1 VLRYSTS
8 PLEILGGERVEGVR
22 VVRNELV
29 PSTSGLSARATDETE
44 VIQAGLVLRS
54 IGYRGSPIAGV
65 PFDERRATIHNDGG
79 RVTDEHSGKPVP
91 GLYTAGWIK
100 RGPSGV
106 IGTNKK
112 CANETVGA
120 LLADLT
126 AGLLATPTIEPEQL
140 LETLERRGVR
150 VVDYTGWEAIDAHE
164 RATGEPHGRP
174 RVKLTS
180 RDQMLRIASR

>member
-1 VLRYSTS
+1 
-8 PLEILGGERVEGVR
+8 
-22 VVRNELV
+22 
-29 PSTSGLSARATDETE
+29 
-44 VIQAGLVLRS
+44 
-54 IGYRGSPIAGV
+54 
-65 PFDERRATIHNDGG
+65 
-79 RVTDEHSGKPVP
+79 VTDEHSGKPVP

-112 CANETVGA
+112 CANETVEA

-150 VVDYTGWEAIDAHE
+150 IVDYTGWEAIDAHE

-180 RDQMLRIASR
+180 RDQMLQIASS